1 MDSFYQIFTMG
12 RLIKMAICI
21 IGGILLNM
29 YVQVPLFMVVGFAMF
44 LLVGFDIL
52 KDKRIHVAVRFGIC
66 SVMILIFAFL
76 IQTEYGIGDEFKYF
90 TSFTGGCLAWFL
102 GSNLFKRFRNTRQGA

>member
-1 MDSFYQIFTMG
+1 MDVMYQIFTMG

-29 YVQVPLFMVVGFAMF
+29 YVQVPVYMVVGFAMF

-52 KDKRIHVAVRFGIC
+52 KDKNIHVALRFVIC
-66 SVMILIFAFL
+66 VVMIILFAYL
-76 IQTEYGIGDEFKYF
+76 IQTEYGMGDEFKYF
-90 TSFTGGCLAWFL
+90 TSFTGGCMAWFL
-102 GSNLFKRFRNTRQGA
+102 GFDTFKRLKSGRQSS